1 MSILDFLKTGHKP
14 TLISAF
20 LYSDAS
26 FMAWVLLG
34 PLAVHIARD
43 LGLAPE
49 QQYTLV
55 SIPLLA
61 GAALRL
67 PVGVLVDRYGP
78 LRTGLLCQGTV
89 ILALFLASVGKVSSA
104 GGLYLLAAALGVAGT
119 SMAVAI
125 PLSSRWYPDKHQ
137 GLALG
142 VAGMTSSGTVLTA
155 LFAPWLAEAYGWR
168 TVLWVALLALF
179 GTLFFYLLLAKE
191 SPQRPPP
198 QRLPQYFKVLAEAD
212 AWWFMLLYAVAFGG
226 VVAFASIL
234 VLYFHQQY
242 RLPPVTAGY
251 FAAACVLAG
260 SALRPV
266 GGWMADRFGG
276 IRSLQIFFLAA
287 AAAFAALGLVT
298 PATGA
303 IAMGMLL
310 CAAGALGMG
319 SGAVFQLVPLR
330 FRHEVGAATGLIG
343 MAGGLGG
350 FALAQILGQ
359 SLIRT
364 QSFQSGFLAFAA
376 LAALCVIGIR
386 LVKKRWRTTWGSAAA
401 TSARV

>member
-1 MSILDFLKTGHKP
+1 
-14 TLISAF
+14 
-20 LYSDAS
+20 
-26 FMAWVLLG
+26 
-34 PLAVHIARD
+34 
-43 LGLAPE
+43 
-49 QQYTLV
+49 
-55 SIPLLA
+55 
-61 GAALRL
+61 
-67 PVGVLVDRYGP
+67 VLVDRFGP
-78 LRTGLLCQGTV
+78 LRTGLLCQCAV
-89 ILALFLASVGKVSSA
+89 MLALLLALVGEVSSA

-125 PLSSRWYPDKHQ
+125 PLSSPWYPDEHQ

-142 VAGMTSSGTVLTA
+142 VAGMASSGTVLTA
-155 LFAPWLAEAYGWR
+155 LLAPWLAEAYGWR
-168 TVLWVALLALF
+168 NVLGLAVIPLF
-179 GTLFFYLLLAKE
+179 AVLFLYLLLAKE
-191 SPQRPPP
+191 SPRRPPP
-198 QRLPQYFKVLAEAD
+198 QRLPQYLKVLAEAD

-251 FAAACVLAG
+251 LAAACVLAG
-260 SALRPV
+260 SVLRPV

-287 AAAFAALGLVT
+287 AVVIAALGLVPPT
-298 PATGA
+298 TSA

-310 CAAGALGMG
+310 AAAGALGMG

-359 SLIRT
+359 SKLKT
-364 QSFQSGFLAFAA
+364 QGYSAGFLLFAG
-376 LAALCVIGIR
+376 LAVLCVIGIWA
-386 LVKKRWRTTWGSAAA
+386 VKRRWRTTWGSANA